1 MYDSENIIQRWWW
14 SLWIL
19 DLGALT
25 LLLLIIILQFCIWL
39 WKLGGRVLDRE
50 IEIISDEDDH
60 PATTKPQLTA
70 EALEEEF
77 PSFTRWQISDEC
89 AICFEKFKE
98 EDECRMFLPSCIHIF
113 HKVCID
119 LWLSKDNSCPLCR
132 VELFSNPRRR
142 VVDIELAI
150 IWNEDDHSEPA
161 AAAAPTKPQL
171 TAEALEEAFP
181 SFAHGKIVK
190 SDECA
195 ICLEEFKEG
204 EKCRMLF
211 PSCVHIFHKD
221 CIDIWLSEDT
231 RCPLCRAVLFS

>member
-1 MYDSENIIQRWWW
+1 MKSLEEDSEFHEALKSFVQTAEVDVMWLLEEEKRIMALVKSTGDYFHGNAGKDEGLRLFVIVRDFLI
-14 SLWIL
+14 IL
-19 DLGALT
+19 DK
-25 LLLLIIILQFCIWL
+25 FCIWL

-77 PSFTRWQISDEC
+77 PSFTRWQISDE
-89 AICFEKFKE
+89 
-98 EDECRMFLPSCIHIF
+98 
-113 HKVCID
+113 
-119 LWLSKDNSCPLCR
+119 
-132 VELFSNPRRR
+132 NPRRR

-181 SFAHGKIVK
+181 TFAHGKIVK

-204 EKCRMLF
+204 EKCRMLV

-231 RCPLCRAVLFS
+231 RCPLCRAVLFSSCS

>member
-1 MYDSENIIQRWWW
+1 MQPVLPCSLHNEATYTYPTEPSTHGSAIIITWWW
-14 SLWIL
+14 WIPML
-19 DLGALT
+19 VAATFLF
-25 LLLLIIILQFCIWL
+25 LLIFLHCYIWF
-39 WKLGGRVLDRE
+39 R
-50 IEIISDEDDH
+50 
-60 PATTKPQLTA
+60 
-70 EALEEEF
+70 
-77 PSFTRWQISDEC
+77 
-89 AICFEKFKE
+89 
-98 EDECRMFLPSCIHIF
+98 
-113 HKVCID
+113 
-119 LWLSKDNSCPLCR
+119 
-132 VELFSNPRRR
+132 NPRRR